1 MSSPHSHT
9 SRPKLRSSGAPT
21 HTANQVFFA
30 CTSVSAALLGYLC
43 GCAHVYSQSRV
54 IRTQGFS
61 GGLEF
66 LAEFLCSQRLAWS
79 SYATRAAGTR
89 GISEEPS
96 PSSYFVP
103 VFLESILVL
112 HNSRTCSS
120 PFNIYRRNT
129 YPNSL

>member
-1 MSSPHSHT
+1 M
-9 SRPKLRSSGAPT
+9 
-21 HTANQVFFA
+21 
-30 CTSVSAALLGYLC
+30 
-43 GCAHVYSQSRV
+43 YSQSRV

-103 VFLESILVL
+103 FFL
-112 HNSRTCSS
+112 SRFWFSTTLAHI
-120 PFNIYRRNT
+120 PFSIYRRNT
-129 YPNSL
+129 YTQTHYKHLACDYDWIETRCVT